1 MIALIRI
8 NNLSDFNSYREQIPA
23 THEPYGGELRF
34 RSVNLMRLDDENVL
48 GDFSQVAF
56 TWFPT
61 QAAMTGWHESDQYR
75 D

>member
-1 MIALIRI
+1 
-8 NNLSDFNSYREQIPA
+8 
-23 THEPYGGELRF
+23 
-34 RSVNLMRLDDENVL
+34 MRLDDENVL